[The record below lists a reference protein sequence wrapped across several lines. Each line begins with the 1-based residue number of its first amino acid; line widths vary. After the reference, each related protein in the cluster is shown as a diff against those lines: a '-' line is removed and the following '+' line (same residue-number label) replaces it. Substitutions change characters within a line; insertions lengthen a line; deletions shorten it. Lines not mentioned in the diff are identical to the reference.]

1 MHHRNSGRQPLYV
14 KYRCEV
20 FRSDMDEELASENQ
34 GIDEMSFKDLT
45 ARAAAALKP
54 KPAKTAT
61 TPAKETEPKASGK
74 DAPAKPKTS

>member
-20 FRSDMDEELASENQ
+20 SRSDMDEELASENQ
-34 GIDEMSFKDLT
+34 RIDEMSFKDLT

>member
-20 FRSDMDEELASENQ
+20 SRSDMDEELASENQ
-34 GIDEMSFKDLT
+34 RIDEMSFKDLT

-74 DAPAKPKTS
+74 DAAAKPKTS